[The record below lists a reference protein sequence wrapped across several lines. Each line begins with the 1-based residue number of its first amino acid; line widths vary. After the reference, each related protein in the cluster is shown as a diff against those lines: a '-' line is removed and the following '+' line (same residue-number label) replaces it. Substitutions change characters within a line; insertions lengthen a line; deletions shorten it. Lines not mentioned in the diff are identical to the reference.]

1 MKKLLLSALF
11 AAIGLTSFA
20 KEGYRIEV
28 KFKQDVQDT
37 FVYLAH
43 YYAKPLPTIYKTDSG
58 RVVNKRTVVIE
69 SKDSVL
75 GGVYMILFA
84 NRAKFTEFVLNN
96 GDTYTMTI
104 DTTDM
109 PKNISFKTSEE
120 NSRYVEY
127 ERFLIDYGSKQQK
140 MIEGLKTAKNAADT
154 QALRDKSGVLAKELY
169 KYRANYAQKYPGT
182 YLANVFNAM
191 WTPEVPEGKH
201 YLTDG
206 KTEDTTFAYK
216 YYKQHYWDKFNFN
229 DSRIMNSP
237 VYDGKLEEYFNRLV
251 YPMPDSVNYESDKL
265 LAKTRKSSE
274 IFKYTLQWLAG
285 NTEKSKVMGMDE
297 AFVHLVEN
305 YYMKGDA
312 FWLDSASLSKYEDR
326 AKKIAPNV
334 LGNIAPDLDAQDVW
348 TLQDKKLSDQ
358 NSKYTLVIFWSKECS
373 HCLAEVPQLDSVYNK
388 VLKQRGVKIYAFST
402 EGELSDIQKKIKT
415 LKLEDWTHV
424 VDAHNTTNYRE
435 KYDVYS
441 TPKIYLLDENKKII
455 GKGLDHS
462 NVVDVLDFNERK
474 NAKKAGK

>member
-1 MKKLLLSALF
+1 MKKLLMSALF
-11 AAIGLTSFA
+11 AALGLSSFA
-20 KEGYRIEV
+20 KEGYKIEV
-28 KFKQDVQDT
+28 KFKQDVSDT

-58 RVVNKRTVVIE
+58 RVVNKRTVIIE
-69 SKDSVL
+69 SKDSVF

-84 NRAKFTEFVLNN
+84 NRSKFTEFILNN
-96 GDTYTMTI
+96 GDAYTINI

-120 NSRYVEY
+120 NSRYVDY
-127 ERFLIDYGSKQQK
+127 ERFLIDYGARQQK
-140 MIEGLKTAKNAADT
+140 FSEGLKNAKTTADT
-154 QALRDKSGVLAKELY
+154 QALRDQSGKLAKELFR
-169 KYRANYAQKYPGT
+169 YRANYAQKYPNT
-182 YLANVFNAM
+182 YLSNVFNAM
-191 WTPEVPEGKH
+191 ATPEVPEGKH
-201 YLTDG
+201 YLPGG
-206 KTEDTTFAYK
+206 KTEDTLFAYN

-229 DSRIMNSP
+229 DARIMNSP
-237 VYDGKLEEYFNRLV
+237 VYDGKLEEYFNKLV
-251 YPMPDSVNYESDKL
+251 YPIPDSMNLEADKL
-265 LAKTRKSSE
+265 LTKTRKTPE

-285 NTEKSKVMGMDE
+285 NAEKSKVMGMDE

-305 YYMKGDA
+305 YYMRGDA
-312 FWLDSASLSKYEDR
+312 FWLDSASVSKYEDR

-334 LGNIAPDLDAQDVW
+334 LGNIAPDLEAQDVW
-348 TLQDKKLSDQ
+348 SLQDEKLS
-358 NSKYTLVIFWSKECS
+358 SVVSPYTLVIFWSKECS
-373 HCLAEVPQLDSVYNK
+373 HCLKEVPQLDSVYTK
-388 VLKQRGVKIYAFST
+388 VLKKRGVKIYAFST
-402 EGELSDIQKKIKT
+402 EGELSEIQKKIKS

-462 NVVDVLDFNERK
+462 NIVDVLDFYE
-474 NAKKAGK
+474 KKKTRSTGK

>member
-11 AAIGLTSFA
+11 AAIGLSSFA
-20 KEGYRIEV
+20 REGYRIEV
-28 KFKQDVQDT
+28 KFKQDVADS

-58 RVVNKRTVVIE
+58 RVINKRTVVIE
-69 SKDSVL
+69 SKDSVF

-84 NRAKFTEFVLNN
+84 NKSKFTEFILNN
-96 GDTYTMTI
+96 GDAYTMTI

-109 PKNISFKTSEE
+109 PKNVSFKTSEE

-127 ERFLIDYGSKQQK
+127 ERFLIDYGEKQQK
-140 MIEGLKTAKNAADT
+140 FIEALKSAKNAADT
-154 QALRDKSGVLAKELY
+154 QSLRDKSGVLAKELY

-191 WTPEVPEGKH
+191 WTPDVPEGKH
-201 YLTDG
+201 YLPDG
-206 KTEDTTFAYK
+206 KTEDSTFAYK

-229 DSRIMNSP
+229 DNRIMNSP

-251 YPMPDSVNYESDKL
+251 FPTPDSMSNEADKL
-265 LAKTRKSSE
+265 LARTRKSPE

-285 NTEKSKVMGMDE
+285 NAERSKVMGMDE

-312 FWLDSASLSKYEDR
+312 YWLDSTSLSKYEDR

-334 LGNIAPDLDAQDVW
+334 LGNIAPELDAQDVW

-358 NSKYTLVIFWSKECS
+358 VSKYTLVIFWSKECS

-402 EGELSDIQKKIKT
+402 EGELSDIQKKIKA

-424 VDAHNTTNYRE
+424 VDAHNSTNYRE

-462 NVVDVLDFNERK
+462 NIVDVLDFNERK
-474 NAKKAGK
+474 KSKATNK